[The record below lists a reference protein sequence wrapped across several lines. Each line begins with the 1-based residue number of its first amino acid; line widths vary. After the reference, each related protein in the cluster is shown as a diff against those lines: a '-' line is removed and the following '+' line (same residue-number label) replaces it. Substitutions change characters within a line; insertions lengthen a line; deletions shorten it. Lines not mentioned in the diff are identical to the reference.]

1 MIADEILAGRLPRL
15 GSITTG
21 RGVEAEARSGKMY
34 SKPTRSDTLV
44 LHTDDDE
51 VAAAAHLQFGGDIRE
66 DSPNWSHDVV
76 TAVRSIDLMVLVA
89 GWRQALESWRAAE
102 CVRRCD
108 GVQTSMVSGKPDA
121 RPCLCEPE
129 MDRGQDRACTPHT
142 VLPALMDLDVERWGV
157 WEIRSTGWGSAA
169 NLKGTVRALAM
180 VGISSGSVPARLS
193 MVDRTTRDSTGQV
206 REVTDLALTIA
217 TSQTGLAEL
226 ATQAASLPSTAPA
239 ALPSGDA
246 EVRLRAMEVWS
257 DLQGR
262 GHRLGLRDTMLRVWR
277 DRFGQGRTVEDLDI
291 GELVDWTD
299 EVGTLVRDAEQA
311 IREEQAETG
320 GAS

>member
-1 MIADEILAGRLPRL
+1 MIADEVLAGRLPRL

-21 RGVEAEARSGKMY
+21 RGVETESRGGKMY
-34 SKPTRSDTLV
+34 SKPTRADTLV

-51 VAAAAHLQFGGDIRE
+51 VAAAAHLKFGGDILD
-66 DSPNWSHDVV
+66 DSPNWQHDVV
-76 TAVRSIDLMVLVA
+76 TGVRSLDLMVLVA

-108 GVQTSMVSGKPDA
+108 GIRMSMQSGKPTDQ
-121 RPCLCEPE
+121 PCACEPE
-129 MDRGQDRACTPHT
+129 IDRGQERTCTPHT
-142 VLPALMDLDVERWGV
+142 ILPALLDLDVERWGV
-157 WEIRSTGWGSAA
+157 WEIRSTGWGSAS

-180 VGISSGSVPARLS
+180 IGIHSGSVPARLS
-193 MVDRTTRDSTGQV
+193 MVDRTTRDSSGQV

-226 ATQAASLPSTAPA
+226 ATQAATLPSTAPA
-239 ALPSGDA
+239 ALPSGEA
-246 EVRLRAMEVWS
+246 ETRLRAMERWS

-262 GHRLGLRDTMLRVWR
+262 AHRLGLRDTMLASWR
-277 DRFGQGRTVEDLDI
+277 EQFGKGRSFDDLDI
-291 GELVDWTD
+291 GELTTWTD

-311 IREEQAETG
+311 IRVEQAEAN